1 MKAYVI
7 GSSALYYWRRH
18 PLEKATSKN
27 RVPSPLDDSPSSSE
41 ELRSIHL
48 ERQDLGASPVHLMV
62 PSPEHRISRGQYR
75 YTVES
80 RMLPENAFCLIDAH
94 VCISS
99 PPYCLVQSA
108 RVLSK
113 VRLVELCMELCGTY
127 ALVPESVRGFTSR
140 EYPLT
145 TQEELESFLQCIPGS
160 RAARYLDAALGLIQ
174 NGSRSPMET
183 REYLLLCLP
192 KRYGGYGLPKPQ
204 LNYRIDLGPE
214 ERRVSR
220 RRYFECDICWP
231 QQMVVMEYDGHDD
244 HESREDRS
252 RDAVKRNMLLARGYK
267 VFTVTGKQICD
278 AAAFDRLVR
287 DIVADLGHRL
297 KSFPSD
303 WALRR
308 DALRKELFKSLSR
321 YESER
326 FRQTT
331 GNT

>member
-1 MKAYVI
+1 
-7 GSSALYYWRRH
+7 
-18 PLEKATSKN
+18 
-27 RVPSPLDDSPSSSE
+27 
-41 ELRSIHL
+41 
-48 ERQDLGASPVHLMV
+48 
-62 PSPEHRISRGQYR
+62 
-75 YTVES
+75 
-80 RMLPENAFCLIDAH
+80 
-94 VCISS
+94 
-99 PPYCLVQSA
+99 
-108 RVLSK
+108 
-113 VRLVELCMELCGTY
+113 MELCGTY

-160 RAARYLDAALGLIQ
+160 RAARYLDAALGLMQ

-326 FRQTT
+326 FQQTT